1 MKIICV
7 GRNYVAH
14 AKELNNDVPSR
25 PMLFMKPDSS
35 VLHRERPFYYP
46 DFSENIHYEAEI
58 VLKICKNGRS
68 IEKRFAHKYYNE
80 MTIGLD
86 LTARDLQAEL
96 KKKGHPWEIAKA
108 FDNSAVLGQWIPFGD
123 ADPTNINFRLE
134 RNGENVQIG
143 NTGNMIFPFDELISY
158 ISRFFKLQMG
168 DIIFT
173 GTPAGVGP
181 IAIEDRFQGFIEDQ
195 SLLNLL
201 IK

>member
-1 MKIICV
+1 M
-7 GRNYVAH
+7 
-14 AKELNNDVPSR
+14 
-25 PMLFMKPDSS
+25 
-35 VLHRERPFYYP
+35 HRERPFYYP

-58 VLKICKNGRS
+58 VLKVCKNGRS
-68 IEKRFAHKYYNE
+68 IEKQFAHKYYNE

-108 FDNSAVLGQWIPFGD
+108 FDNSAVLGQWIPFGE

-134 RNGENVQIG
+134 RNGEKVQIG

-181 IAIEDRFQGFIEDQ
+181 IAIGDRFQGFIEDQ